1 MSDTIISREEFEK
14 VFNKCRAIDPFT
26 RYIDSYSQEI
36 STERANKELMQEINS
51 IISKYGLEMKYCLPN
66 GVDISYPE
74 KEARINLLEW
84 FNKNDIHL
92 EPETKTENK
101 RTWSEEE
108 IKDLIQT
115 NDKVLYGALKKL
127 YAEQTADEQSDGQ
140 TSHANGAGFN
150 GVDSPFLSSCSEFL
164 LRKGYLTDKQK
175 ASVRKLLVKYNK
187 QLTRLAN
194 V

>member
-1 MSDTIISREEFEK
+1 MKNTIKRETFELI
-14 VFNKCRAIDPFT
+14 FRKCRDFDPFT
-26 RYIDSYSQEI
+26 HMIDSYRQEKSAEETNEKI
-36 STERANKELMQEINS
+36 LNNINV
-51 IISKYGLEMKYCLPN
+51 ILAEFDLTMNYIPF
-66 GVDISYPE
+66 GVDRVNPE
-74 KEARINLLEW
+74 KKARIHLIEW
-84 FNKNDIHL
+84 FNSNGIHL
-92 EPETKTENK
+92 EPKKEEAKRVWTEDK
-101 RTWSEEE
+101 VKE
-108 IKDLIQT
+108 LIQT

-164 LRKGYLTDKQK
+164 LKKGYLTGKQK

-194 V
+194 T